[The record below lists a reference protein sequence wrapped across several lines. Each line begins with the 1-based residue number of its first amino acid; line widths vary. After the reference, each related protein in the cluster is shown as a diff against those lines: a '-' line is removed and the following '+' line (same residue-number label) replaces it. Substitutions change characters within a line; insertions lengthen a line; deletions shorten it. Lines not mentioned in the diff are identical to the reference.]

1 MTLSNTLKQNEYCW
15 KSIWNRGLVS
25 LFIVMFFFD
34 HITRYKHIVG
44 GLMLITALCYVVKKR
59 SALLQIFKNNLT
71 YSLLV
76 FVVVCFYGV
85 IISIDPIY
93 SFDKFANTVLEKLLL
108 TTLVIPIL
116 LHAESKENISK
127 TLIYSL
133 IAGILPLAIVDG
145 WQYYREY
152 QQGIMPFTT
161 FEHKYK
167 SDILIFMTPPFF
179 LLWHYK
185 TLRARVAFFIIACVM
200 AFMIAGT
207 LQRGTWLSIL
217 VASIIWCLCKR
228 EWKLP
233 LFAAVALGAVLTLGF
248 MKDQSSLKLLFHKMQ
263 QTSSSG
269 RYGGGTQ
276 GAALD
281 LILENPIKGYGYGE
295 TVFYRVYDGRVQDYP
310 QWIFKKS
317 IGPHNLTL
325 SMWFASGLLGLFG
338 LWYLLLSF
346 VAEIVKGFRANEGV
360 IKDAWLLIG
369 LIMAGN
375 LFVRGAFETV
385 SIENLTMLL
394 GIALALKARSQQH

>member
-1 MTLSNTLKQNEYCW
+1 MTLSNILKQREYCW
-15 KSIWNRGLVS
+15 QSIWNRGLVS

-167 SDILIFMTPPFF
+167 SDILIFMTPAFF

-185 TLRARVAFFIIACVM
+185 TLIARVAFFIIACVM

-217 VASIIWCLCKR
+217 VASLIWCLCKR

>member
-1 MTLSNTLKQNEYCW
+1 MTLSNTLKQKEYCW
-15 KSIWNRGLVS
+15 QSIWNRGLVS

-44 GLMLITALCYVVKKR
+44 GLMLITALFYVVKKR
-59 SALLQIFKNNLT
+59 SALLKIFKNNLT
-71 YSLLV
+71 YSLLI

-85 IISIDPIY
+85 IISIDPTY
-93 SFDKFANTVLEKLLL
+93 SFNKFANTVLEKLLL

-145 WQYYREY
+145 WQYYHEY

-167 SDILIFMTPPFF
+167 SDILIFMTPAFF

-185 TLRARVAFFIIACVM
+185 TLKARVAFVIIACVM

-217 VASIIWCLCKR
+217 VASLIWCLCKR

-233 LFAAVALGAVLTLGF
+233 LFAAIALGAVLTLGF

-281 LILENPIKGYGYGE
+281 LIMENPIKGYGYGE

-346 VAEIVKGFRANEGV
+346 VAEIVKGFRTNEGV
-360 IKDAWLLIG
+360 TKDAWLLIG